1 MIKRQTK
8 YLHEAVTV
16 KSYIDFSGE
25 DYQELTLT
33 EWQDGKV
40 SSIDQFWAVNNKQDF
55 DLDSLPVFLI
65 PKTLSQGISG
75 LEIEKNFPFGIL
87 YVPAVLSKSGELTP
101 PQNRQKAPWIPRDVL
116 FPFNLQKTAIGKW
129 EKYPKE
135 YFKEKDYESWASYST
150 AIKTFYEQVLGVAWD
165 TLTLSNHVPGENV
178 PLEVGNVT
186 YMILDQTV
194 EAKKA
199 ICNLYEKLEE
209 EDIPALPLY
218 QKLILG
224 ESRSEETP
232 CPVTSI
238 ACMKEHVG
246 QMGGAYPLSVSQRE
260 SINHFH
266 ALSEGEVLAVSGPP
280 GTGKTTLLQS
290 IVADMFVSRAL
301 SKLLPPVI
309 VATSTNNQAVT
320 NVIDS
325 FGKIPVIGIEEM
337 LEKRWVTKADSF
349 AAYFPSNYALQKV
362 QRKGYLCT
370 DRLGGGSVE
379 EIESEENREAALKL
393 FLQNSS
399 SYFRQSFTEKDIKRV
414 ISLIHERLVR
424 FAEVKNTVLEA
435 LRKIQCMTGGV
446 PYLSYQKELEQ
457 QIKVCQVEVKKWNS
471 ELAIH
476 REKVKLCEQR
486 FFEWQQYY
494 VSIPWYIRFFSHF
507 VRIFKTEVENRLRIY
522 MTLDEI
528 EFWRGK
534 VVNLRDVQQYYL
546 QEKEHISAIC
556 LQLEKNVKA
565 ASDKEQEYRQKKEQL
580 EHKVKILVDFFD
592 TLKDRLAID
601 IFYTPPQENKEE
613 WQKIFARKKKY
624 VEEADVQGI
633 NELLDTTVRY
643 LSFWLAVHYYEAEW
657 LLDKCKLTERQQV
670 CSYRDVQEKRFRRM
684 AMLTPCMVMTFFK
697 LPSMFTT
704 QRSNEE
710 PASYLFNYIDLLIV
724 DEAGQV
730 SPEVALPAF
739 ALAKKALVVGD
750 EEQIPPVWEV
760 KVDMDVTL
768 ACEKGIIQNNQ
779 EYALL
784 QKSGL
789 NCAESSIMRLAAQA
803 CRFQKDG
810 YRGMFLCE
818 HRRCYDE
825 IIDFCNKLVYKGR
838 LKPYRGCLLEDKKSH
853 LKSVFPAMG
862 HYSIEV
868 PASEK
873 RGSSRYNSVEAEQI
887 VRWINLHTAM
897 LLEAYPDDGRIEKI
911 IGIIT
916 PFKAQVATIKHV
928 LPDHL
933 KKIRVGTIH
942 TFQGAECRVIILST
956 VYGGNDGCYFI
967 ENNKSLMNVAVSRA
981 KDFFFVFGS
990 RKCLSTNGTSGLLR
1004 KMTEIEIVG

>member
-1 MIKRQTK
+1 
-8 YLHEAVTV
+8 
-16 KSYIDFSGE
+16 
-25 DYQELTLT
+25 
-33 EWQDGKV
+33 
-40 SSIDQFWAVNNKQDF
+40 
-55 DLDSLPVFLI
+55 
-65 PKTLSQGISG
+65 
-75 LEIEKNFPFGIL
+75 
-87 YVPAVLSKSGELTP
+87 
-101 PQNRQKAPWIPRDVL
+101 
-116 FPFNLQKTAIGKW
+116 
-129 EKYPKE
+129 
-135 YFKEKDYESWASYST
+135 
-150 AIKTFYEQVLGVAWD
+150 
-165 TLTLSNHVPGENV
+165 
-178 PLEVGNVT
+178 
-186 YMILDQTV
+186 
-194 EAKKA
+194 
-199 ICNLYEKLEE
+199 
-209 EDIPALPLY
+209 
-218 QKLILG
+218 
-224 ESRSEETP
+224 
-232 CPVTSI
+232 
-238 ACMKEHVG
+238 
-246 QMGGAYPLSVSQRE
+246 
-260 SINHFH
+260 
-266 ALSEGEVLAVSGPP
+266 
-280 GTGKTTLLQS
+280 
-290 IVADMFVSRAL
+290 
-301 SKLLPPVI
+301 
-309 VATSTNNQAVT
+309 
-320 NVIDS
+320 
-325 FGKIPVIGIEEM
+325 
-337 LEKRWVTKADSF
+337 
-349 AAYFPSNYALQKV
+349 
-362 QRKGYLCT
+362 
-370 DRLGGGSVE
+370 
-379 EIESEENREAALKL
+379 
-393 FLQNSS
+393 
-399 SYFRQSFTEKDIKRV
+399 
-414 ISLIHERLVR
+414 
-424 FAEVKNTVLEA
+424 
-435 LRKIQCMTGGV
+435 
-446 PYLSYQKELEQ
+446 
-457 QIKVCQVEVKKWNS
+457 
-471 ELAIH
+471 
-476 REKVKLCEQR
+476 
-486 FFEWQQYY
+486 
-494 VSIPWYIRFFSHF
+494 
-507 VRIFKTEVENRLRIY
+507 

-565 ASDKEQEYRQKKEQL
+565 ASDKEQKYRQKKEQL

-592 TLKDRLAID
+592 TLKDSLAID

-838 LKPYRGCLLEDKKSH
+838 LKPYRGCLLEDKKNH

-897 LLEAYPDDGRIEKI
+897 LLEAYPDDGKIEKI

-956 VYGGNDGCYFI
+956 VYDGNDGCYFI